1 MMGRGAG
8 VRGNARYVGSWG
20 GVGERAAEGGR
31 KIFVKK
37 KERLSPFSYI
47 TNPFCRVRVNLLS
60 HSL

>member
-37 KERLSPFSYI
+37 KKGFRLSP
-47 TNPFCRVRVNLLS
+47 NLFLVFVDI
-60 HSL
+60 

>member
-8 VRGNARYVGSWG
+8 VRGNARYVGFWG

-37 KERLSPFSYI
+37 KKGFRLSP
-47 TNPFCRVRVNLLS
+47 NLFLVFVGIWI
-60 HSL
+60 LFNYNL

>member
-1 MMGRGAG
+1 MVWYEFVCGMMGRGAG

-37 KERLSPFSYI
+37 KERLSPFS
-47 TNPFCRVRVNLLS
+47 
-60 HSL
+60 